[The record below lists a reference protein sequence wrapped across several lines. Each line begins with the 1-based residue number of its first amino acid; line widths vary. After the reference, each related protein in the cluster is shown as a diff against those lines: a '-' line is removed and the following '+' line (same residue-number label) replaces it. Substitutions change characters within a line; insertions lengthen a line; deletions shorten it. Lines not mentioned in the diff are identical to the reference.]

1 MSDFIRADI
10 GKLESFMTESN
21 EAIKEF
27 AEIRTEFETINSTL
41 LKNWDGSGKAA
52 YKSVSDSI
60 LDKVT
65 GIQEVLTTINDTVV
79 KDLVAQYN
87 PIDQELGEANRKAGE
102 PEEGVMFEAGDVFA
116 GVRTVLNDIAT
127 QYNQGN

>member
-27 AEIRTEFETINSTL
+27 ADIRTEFARINTTL

-87 PIDQELGEANRKAGE
+87 QIDQELGDANRKAGE
-102 PEEGVMFEAGDVFA
+102 PEEGMMVS
-116 GVRTVLNDIAT
+116 
-127 QYNQGN
+127 Q